1 MHNICTYVRTYVIEG
16 FFSKA
21 TMNYIKMCMNECVV
35 YRAVYTVATHS
46 QAPL

>member
-21 TMNYIKMCMNECVV
+21 AVNYIKMCMSERVL
-35 YRAVYTVATHS
+35 YTG
-46 QAPL
+46 LFIL